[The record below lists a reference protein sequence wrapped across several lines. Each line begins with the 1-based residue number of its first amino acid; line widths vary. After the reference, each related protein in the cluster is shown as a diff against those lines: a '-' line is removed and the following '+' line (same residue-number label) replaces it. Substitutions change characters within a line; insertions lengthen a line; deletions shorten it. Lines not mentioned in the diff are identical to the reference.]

1 MVSLN
6 RKSIIISCLILF
18 LSIVFNS
25 FSPVLA
31 AEEYKLG
38 PGDVLEILV
47 WNDEQLSKQVVVP
60 PDCMISY
67 PLAGD
72 FNVKGITVAAL
83 EEKMQEQLKK
93 YLPNTPVTVS
103 LLAANDLKVFV
114 LGKVNKPGVFPIN
127 LETNVMQALAMA
139 GGLSTFANEKRILL
153 LRHEDSK
160 VTKLYFNYSNIEKG
174 ESLEQNVIL
183 KRGDVIVVP

>member
-1 MVSLN
+1 MVILKQ
-6 RKSIIISCLILF
+6 KSIFTFCLILF
-18 LSIVFNS
+18 VSIVFNS
-25 FSPVLA
+25 VSPVLA

-47 WNDEQLSKQVVVP
+47 WNDEQLSKQVAVP

-72 FNVKGITVAAL
+72 FNVKGLTVAAL
-83 EEKMQEQLKK
+83 EEQMQEQLKK

-103 LLAANDLKVFV
+103 LLAANDLKVFI

-139 GGLSTFANEKRILL
+139 GGLSTFANEKKILL
-153 LRHEDSK
+153 LRHENNK
-160 VTKLYFNYSNIEKG
+160 VTKLYFNYSDIEKG
-174 ESLEQNVIL
+174 ESLEQNIIL